1 MRHFWCTCWGARC
14 EWMVCMTPS
23 GWVLLRIARNMTFAA
38 ETKFEGNPWMTMT
51 QETEFKWTPI
61 FFVSVNGLCCH
72 ILRFLQLWA
81 KTSRCRGHFTWKT
94 TAPTLDAPRFAKIQ
108 RLKWNNDEQRNQYVA
123 AWVLR
128 DPKRLVSH
136 SVNYKLPPREC
147 PGPSSV
153 GHLHGYGSHSG
164 NWRVSTWATDHF
176 MAM

>member
-1 MRHFWCTCWGARC
+1 MSIITHSAEYDFRSRNQVWGKSLNDNDTRNRIQVNSHIFC
-14 EWMVCMTPS
+14 LSQRP
-23 GWVLLRIARNMTFAA
+23 VLSHLAF
-38 ETKFEGNPWMTMT
+38 
-51 QETEFKWTPI
+51 
-61 FFVSVNGLCCH
+61 S
-72 ILRFLQLWA
+72 LQLWA